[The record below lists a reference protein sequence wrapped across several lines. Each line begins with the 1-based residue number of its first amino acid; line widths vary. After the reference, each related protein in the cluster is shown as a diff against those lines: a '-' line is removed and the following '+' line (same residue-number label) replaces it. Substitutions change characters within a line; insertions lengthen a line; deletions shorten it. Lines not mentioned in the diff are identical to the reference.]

1 MRAVANS
8 TPLIALALIDRLSL
22 LPAVFDE
29 VLVSRSVYEEVAVK
43 GGKRPGAQ
51 EVRSA
56 DWLQVKEVSTASAL
70 PAELIGLDTGELDTI
85 LLAREVNADWVLMD
99 ERLGRRVAQALGLR
113 VMGTLGLLLTAHYA
127 GLLSRQ
133 DAEDAAERLAGSAV
147 RVSSRLL
154 QWFKAQ
160 LTPK

>member
-1 MRAVANS
+1 
-8 TPLIALALIDRLSL
+8 
-22 LPAVFDE
+22 
-29 VLVSRSVYEEVAVK
+29 
-43 GGKRPGAQ
+43 
-51 EVRSA
+51 
-56 DWLQVKEVSTASAL
+56 
-70 PAELIGLDTGELDTI
+70 
-85 LLAREVNADWVLMD
+85 
-99 ERLGRRVAQALGLR
+99 
-113 VMGTLGLLLTAHYA
+113 MGTLGLLLTAHYA